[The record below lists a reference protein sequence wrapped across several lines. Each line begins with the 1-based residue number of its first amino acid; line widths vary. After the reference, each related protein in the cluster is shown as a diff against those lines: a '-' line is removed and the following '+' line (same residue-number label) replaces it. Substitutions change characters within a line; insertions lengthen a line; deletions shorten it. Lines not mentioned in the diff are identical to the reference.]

1 MSKKKNKT
9 LALIEKYTVDGELTV
24 SKTDIARE
32 LVTMSIYDTIGDAR
46 FAVRYYTG
54 STGKRSVKAAQ
65 STGRK
70 IEKSTVKQG
79 LKKALFNS
87 WAQKKKPVHV
97 SPGKWLVMQDIHIPY
112 QINETISAAI
122 EYAKE
127 INITGIVLNGDIM
140 DCYDLSRWDKESK
153 RPKIMEELQLV
164 RRFLDFL
171 VETFPGK
178 KIYYKF
184 GNHEERYH
192 HYMLKNAK
200 ELSEVPEI
208 SLEALLNLKELGIEK
223 VGREIIKMGK
233 FNLLHGHEFQQSV
246 NQQVNPARGLYT
258 KIKTSGGIGHHHQ
271 ISSHAETTLDG
282 SQHIAHSFGCMC
294 DMEPEYMPYAY
305 LKWRQGFGIIEV
317 FKDDSF
323 IVHNKEV
330 IGNKVI

>member
-1 MSKKKNKT
+1 MKIKDKT
-9 LALIEKYTVDGELTV
+9 IQLIEKYTVNGQLTV
-24 SKTDIARE
+24 SKMDIARE
-32 LVTMSIYDTIGDAR
+32 LHAMGLLPTVEQAR
-46 FAVRYYTG
+46 DKVRLYTG
-54 STGKRSVKAAQ
+54 SKGKNSEIATKTRGMTVD
-65 STGRK
+65 
-70 IEKSTVKQG
+70 KSTIKQG

-87 WAQKKKPVHV
+87 YATKKKPVHV
-97 SPGKWLVMQDIHIPY
+97 KAGKWLVMQDIHIPY
-112 QINETISAAI
+112 QINEVIVTAI

-127 INITGIVLNGDIM
+127 VNVDGVILNGDIM
-140 DCYDLSRWDKESK
+140 DCYDLSRWDKEGK

-171 VETFPGK
+171 VDTFKGK

-246 NQQVNPARGLYT
+246 NQQVNPARGLYL
-258 KIKTSGGIGHHHQ
+258 KIKSSGGIGHHHQ
-271 ISSHAETTLDG
+271 ISSHAETTLDE
-282 SQHIAHSFGCMC
+282 SKHITHSFGCMC

-305 LKWRQGFGIIEV
+305 LKWRHGFGIIEV
-317 FKDDSF
+317 FNDDKF
-323 IVHNKEV
+323 IVHNKEI